1 MTETALPMP
10 PTDVSLDQLRQSI
23 DDIDD
28 RILDLLME
36 RAAIVAQVG
45 ELKAGS
51 NSGRS
56 PLRPGREATIL
67 RRLIRRT
74 TGPLPRVAVLRIWRE
89 LISAM
94 VGIEGQF
101 ALAICAPDEHSGLWR
116 LAREHFGSIVPI
128 TAYPGPGAIMRVVAE
143 SPAVIGVL
151 PFPRE
156 DDRDPWWRFLLSND
170 DKAPRVVARLPFA
183 ATSHRGADALVV
195 GRVLADP
202 SGDDR
207 TLVAVESATEVS
219 RARFLSKL
227 KIDGIKVQH
236 RGSYG
241 GTSDHPEQLHLI
253 ELSDYV
259 GPDDVRLA
267 ALQADAGGV
276 VTRLVWLGA
285 YAAPLDLAARP
296 AKR

>member
-1 MTETALPMP
+1 M
-10 PTDVSLDQLRQSI
+10 PTDVSLDALRHAI

-36 RAAIVAQVG
+36 RAAVVARVG
-45 ELKAGS
+45 ALKATAHRPGT
-51 NSGRS
+51 

-74 TGPLPRVAVLRIWRE
+74 SGPLPPAAVLRIWRE

-116 LAREHFGSIVPI
+116 VAREHFGSIVPI
-128 TAYPGPGAIMRVVAE
+128 TAYPGPGAIMRAVAE
-143 SPAVIGVL
+143 SPAIVGVL

-156 DDRDPWWRFLLSND
+156 DDADPWWRFLLSSD
-170 DKAPRVVARLPFA
+170 DKAPRVIARLPFGA
-183 ATSHRGADALVV
+183 VSRGADALVV
-195 GRVLADP
+195 ARVTPDP

-207 TLVAVESATEVS
+207 TLLAVESATEVS
-219 RARFLSKL
+219 RALFLSKL
-227 KIDGIKVQH
+227 KIDGVAVQH

-241 GTSDHPEQLHLI
+241 GTAEHPEPMHLI

-259 GPDDVRLA
+259 GPDDPRLDT
-267 ALQADAGGV
+267 LQSGADGV
-276 VTRLVWLGA
+276 VARLIWLGA
-285 YAAPLDLAARP
+285 YAAPLDLTAPQSQPKRP
-296 AKR
+296 EA